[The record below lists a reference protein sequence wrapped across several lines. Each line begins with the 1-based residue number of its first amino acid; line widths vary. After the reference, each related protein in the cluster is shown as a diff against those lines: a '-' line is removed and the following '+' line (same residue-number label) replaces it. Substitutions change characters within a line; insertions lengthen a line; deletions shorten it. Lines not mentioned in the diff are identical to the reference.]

1 MLRFSYAVVA
11 SHAPRF
17 VTRSRTMAI
26 HSIIRVLCVDD
37 HELLSEGMAGRM
49 ALEKDMQCVGRL
61 TQADDLVREAK
72 ATNAKVVLLDLEM
85 PGRDPLEALADLMKA
100 MPEIKVLILSAHMKD
115 SLIDMAVQR
124 GAAGYFL
131 KSDSPTTILKGIRDI
146 VANKPAFSAL
156 VEERLAGG
164 RGASD
169 SVDATATRLQA
180 LTPRELEILRMIGQG
195 LSRAEIAKRLFRSLK
210 TVDAHHTAI
219 MRKLDIHDRAELTRY
234 VIREGLAQ
242 A

>member
-1 MLRFSYAVVA
+1 MLMQPIAA
-11 SHAPRF
+11 AP
-17 VTRSRTMAI
+17 MARPP
-26 HSIIRVLCVDD
+26 IIRVLCVDD

-49 ALEKDMQCVGRL
+49 ALETDMQCVGRL
-61 TQADDLVREAK
+61 TQADDLVRHARETA
-72 ATNAKVVLLDLEM
+72 ADVVLLDLEM
-85 PGRDPLEALADLMKA
+85 PGRDPLEALGDLLKA
-100 MPEIKVLILSAHMKD
+100 SPEVKVLILSAHLKD
-115 SLIDMAVQR
+115 SLIDIAVQR

-131 KSDSPTTILKGIRDI
+131 KSDSPAAILQGIRDI
-146 VANKPAFSAL
+146 VANRPAFSAL

-164 RGASD
+164 RGASLD
-169 SVDATATRLQA
+169 SDVAATRLQA

-195 LSRAEIAKRLFRSLK
+195 LSRAEIARRLFRSLK
-210 TVDAHHTAI
+210 TIDAHHTAI

>member
-1 MLRFSYAVVA
+1 MS
-11 SHAPRF
+11 
-17 VTRSRTMAI
+17 
-26 HSIIRVLCVDD
+26 
-37 HELLSEGMAGRM
+37 
-49 ALEKDMQCVGRL
+49 LETDMQCVGRL
-61 TQADDLVREAK
+61 MQADDLVRQAK
-72 ATNAKVVLLDLEM
+72 ESGADVVLLDLEM
-85 PGRDPLEALADLMKA
+85 PGRDPLEALGDLLKA
-100 MPEIKVLILSAHMKD
+100 SPEVKVLILSAHLKD

-131 KSDSPTTILKGIRDI
+131 KSDSPTAILQGIRDI
-146 VANKPAFSAL
+146 VANKPAFSVQ

-164 RGASD
+164 RDVGVGSD
-169 SVDATATRLQA
+169 GSATRLQA

>member
-1 MLRFSYAVVA
+1 MLWPL
-11 SHAPRF
+11 HAAEF
-17 VTRSRTMAI
+17 TAI
-26 HSIIRVLCVDD
+26 AAPMPTPSIIRVLCVDD

-61 TQADDLVREAK
+61 TQADELVRQARETA
-72 ATNAKVVLLDLEM
+72 ANVVLLDLEM
-85 PGRDPLEALADLMKA
+85 PGRDPLEALGELVKA
-100 MPEIKVLILSAHMKD
+100 MPDVKVLILSAHMKD

-131 KSDSPTTILKGIRDI
+131 KSDLPTAILKGIRDI
-146 VANKPAFSAL
+146 VADKPAFSAL

-169 SVDATATRLQA
+169 SVDATATRLRA

-195 LSRAEIAKRLFRSLK
+195 LSRAEIARRLFRSLK